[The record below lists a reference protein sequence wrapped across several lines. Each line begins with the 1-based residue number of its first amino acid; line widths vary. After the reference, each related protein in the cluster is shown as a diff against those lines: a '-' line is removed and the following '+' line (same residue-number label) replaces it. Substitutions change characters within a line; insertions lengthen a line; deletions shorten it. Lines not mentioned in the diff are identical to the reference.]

1 MKILATTLVLSSLL
15 FGAPVI
21 AGSDHDHGHSHAYS
35 PVDKE
40 TVEKNAV
47 KVKDALVES
56 KKIDKSWASIAA
68 SSLEKKI
75 VNGGPEWLVI
85 FNNEKITNTEK
96 QKLYIFMTLGG
107 EYIAANFTG
116 K

>member
-68 SSLEKKI
+68 SSSEKKI

-85 FNNEKITNTEK
+85 FNNEKITNTDK
-96 QKLYIFMTLGG
+96 QKFYIFMTL
-107 EYIAANFTG
+107 
-116 K
+116 